1 MVLCRNTISKQEF
14 AEAFLDLVG
23 TVDDTAVDIP
33 EVCKIKIKIKIKSA
47 ASTRFLTSE
56 RSKRRRS

>member
-1 MVLCRNTISKQEF
+1 VLCRGVVSKQEF

-33 EVCKIKIKIKIKSA
+33 EVRMRTTMRTLFCSV
-47 ASTRFLTSE
+47 F
-56 RSKRRRS
+56 